1 MSTTFGLQEEEKK
14 SPQQAATNSGLQQP
28 VLRSLTVNNHKFE
41 ISSRYS
47 VTGLIGQGAY
57 GVVVYVSIFFIPI
70 FSSSGYDNLL
80 KQKVA
85 IKKIFNVFEQD
96 KEYQKRILRE
106 VKILRHFR
114 NHSNIVSLTDLV
126 PPRSYDQFRD
136 VYIITDLMD
145 SDMRAIVKSPQELT
159 DQNIQYFLYQILRG
173 IKFVHSA
180 NVLHRDIK
188 PSNILLNSEMDV
200 KICDFGLSRGV
211 DFENDPTMST
221 PYVLLFIFYQFFSY
235 VATRWY
241 RAPELLLMW
250 EKAAKSMD
258 MWSIGCIFA
267 ELLDKPKRKVL
278 FPGKNY
284 LNQLDLVSSNNVC
297 NN

>member
-1 MSTTFGLQEEEKK
+1 MSTTTSLSSSQEQKEAKQK
-14 SPQQAATNSGLQQP
+14 QQAESGMKAP
-28 VLRSLTVNNHKFE
+28 VLRSLTVNNNKFE
-41 ISSRYS
+41 LPSKYT

-57 GVVVYVSIFFIPI
+57 GIVVA
-70 FSSSGYDNLL
+70 GYDNET

-96 KEYQKRILRE
+96 REYQKRILRE

-114 NHSNIVSLTDLV
+114 NHENIVSLKDLI
-126 PPRSYDQFRD
+126 PPRNFDEFKD
-136 VYIITDLMD
+136 VYIVTDLMD
-145 SDMRAIVKSPQELT
+145 SDMRAIVRSPQELS

-173 IKFVHSA
+173 IKYIHSA

-221 PYVLLFIFYQFFSY
+221 PYV
-235 VATRWY
+235 ATRWY
-241 RAPELLLMW
+241 RGMHDYVFN
-250 EKAAKSMD
+250 S
-258 MWSIGCIFA
+258 CI
-267 ELLDKPKRKVL
+267 V
-278 FPGKNY
+278 
-284 LNQLDLVSSNNVC
+284 
-297 NN
+297 